1 MRWGSIVR
9 IALVSA
15 LVGLLVT
22 LVAVL
27 INWLPD
33 PASEQMERIEF
44 VFWFATIICI
54 VIFALVAGVILYSVV
69 RFRAAP
75 DDDNDGPPIHGH
87 TGLEIAW
94 TAVPAVLVTAIAVV
108 SAIVLARNDD
118 TGKNP
123 LKVDVTAVQFAW
135 KFSYPASGNLT
146 SGVLMLPLGRPVE
159 LTLRANDVIHSF
171 WVPNFGQKQDAVP
184 GITTRLV
191 ITPNRLGTYP
201 IICTELCGLGH
212 AAMRSSA
219 HVVSPSQFASW
230 VKRQRPTGG
239 GGAGGGGG
247 GGSGGDA
254 GALLFDSQG
263 CSGCHEF
270 TPAGSD
276 AQIGPSLDNLAAD
289 AKKSGKPLEDYVHES
304 IRDPGAYVVPGY
316 QNGVMPT
323 FDSLSDEQVDAL
335 VQYLTEAK
343 GGAKQ

>member
-1 MRWGSIVR
+1 
-9 IALVSA
+9 
-15 LVGLLVT
+15 VT

-27 INWLPD
+27 IHWLPD

-94 TAVPAVLVTAIAVV
+94 TAVPALLVTAIAVV

-118 TGKNP
+118 VGKNP

-171 WVPNFGQKQDAVP
+171 WVPNFGQKMEAVP
-184 GITTRLV
+184 GIETSILV
-191 ITPNRLGTYP
+191 TPKRTGEFAVV
-201 IICTELCGLGH
+201 CTELCGLGH
-212 AAMRSSA
+212 ATMRA
-219 HVVSPSQFASW
+219 KARVVKQAEFDRW
-230 VKRQRPTGG
+230 VKEQR
-239 GGAGGGGG
+239 A
-247 GGSGGDA
+247 
-254 GALLFDSQG
+254 
-263 CSGCHEF
+263 
-270 TPAGSD
+270 
-276 AQIGPSLDNLAAD
+276 
-289 AKKSGKPLEDYVHES
+289 
-304 IRDPGAYVVPGY
+304 
-316 QNGVMPT
+316 
-323 FDSLSDEQVDAL
+323 
-335 VQYLTEAK
+335 
-343 GGAKQ
+343 

>member
-1 MRWGSIVR
+1 VRWGSIVR
-9 IALVSA
+9 IALVGA

-27 INWLPD
+27 IDWLPD

-44 VFWFATIICI
+44 VYWFATIICI

-94 TAVPAVLVTAIAVV
+94 TAVPALLVTAIAVV

-118 TGKNP
+118 VGKNP

-135 KFSYPASGNLT
+135 KFAYPGQGNVS
-146 SGVLMLPLGRPVE
+146 SGVLVLPLGRPVE

-171 WVPNFGQKQDAVP
+171 WVPDFGQKQDAVP

-191 ITPNRLGTYP
+191 ITPNKLGTYP

-212 AAMRSSA
+212 AAMRSSTR
-219 HVVSPSQFASW
+219 VVTPAQFAAW
-230 VKRQRPTGG
+230 AKRQQP
-239 GGAGGGGG
+239 AGGGGG
-247 GGSGGDA
+247 GSNE
-254 GALLFDSQG
+254 GASLFTAQG
-263 CSGCHEF
+263 CSSCHEF
-270 TPAGSD
+270 KPAGSK

-289 AKKSGKPLEDYVHES
+289 AKKAGKPLADYVHES
-304 IRDPGAYVVPGY
+304 IRDPGAYVVPGF
-316 QNGVMPT
+316 QNGVMPS
-323 FDSLSDEQVDAL
+323 FSSLSDEQVDAL

-343 GGAKQ
+343 GGATQ